1 LGQKLQDALHP
12 SPTFLIVIPIAIALL
27 AIISKFLHI
36 KVDHETSTS
45 ISDKNT
51 EFCCRFIHVRKDILL
66 SESIS
71 SSSKISKNNKST
83 IDIMGA
89 ITLSITIISFLIA
102 LQLTQTV
109 NTAAANAACNH
120 TTMTVLLYLIG
131 TSVGPVIAG
140 IFMQMYQT
148 TIEGIVGSF
157 PASQSYNS
165 ISTTSILMSMVSIVL
180 FTVIN
185 KRTAKAIDG
194 SIINTP

>member
-1 LGQKLQDALHP
+1 MGQKLQDALHP

-51 EFCCRFIHVRKDILL
+51 EFCCRFIHVRKNILL

-71 SSSKISKNNKST
+71 SSSNISKNNKST

-109 NTAAANAACNH
+109 NTANAACNH

-165 ISTTSILMSMVSIVL
+165 ISITSILMSMVSIVL

>member
-51 EFCCRFIHVRKDILL
+51 EFCCRFIHVRKDILP
-66 SESIS
+66 SESISS

-83 IDIMGA
+83 IGIMGA

-165 ISTTSILMSMVSIVL
+165 ISIHL
-180 FTVIN
+180 F
-185 KRTAKAIDG
+185 
-194 SIINTP
+194 